1 MPLCHYQQFTA
12 AAMKYKNVFRSGPL
26 RVVGVCVW
34 LASTLAAAD
43 EITELPAVIPQPASM
58 LVQPGQFM
66 LTKATTIVVPANDPE
81 AKQIAEY
88 IADLFLKSRSLHLP
102 IRAGKAHD
110 GAINIQRLR
119 QPRSHVSTV
128 EAYAL
133 SVNPKRATISAKSSI
148 GLRYGGITLWQL
160 LNSSPAAPAIHAV
173 TINDAPR
180 FAWRGVMLDSARHFQ
195 SPEFIRHYIDWMA
208 LHKLNVLHWHLT
220 DDQAWRLEIKR
231 YPALTK
237 VAAWRVPA
245 GPAAQADID
254 AATGKPRQYGGFYT
268 QKMVREIVAYATQRG
283 ITIVPEIEMPGHAS
297 ATLAAY
303 PALAATTQPPK
314 VVPADWGIYSN
325 VYNIEEPTFTFL
337 ENVLA
342 EVMALFPG
350 KFIHVGGDE
359 VEKTQ
364 WKQSPQV
371 RKRMRELGIA
381 DPIALQIYFTQ
392 RIGHFLQKNKR
403 RLVGW
408 DEILEPGLPASAVVM
423 SWRGSEGALAA
434 ASKGYDTVLSPW
446 PTLYLDNWQRVSSDE
461 PPGRGHLISL
471 EDVYRFEPMPDKL
484 TASQQ
489 QHVLG
494 LQGNVWTEH
503 IRTESRVGS
512 MTFPRAV
519 AIAELGWSPQN
530 KRDWP
535 DFMRRLTT
543 QFSNYDAIGMPYSD
557 SAFAPQVETHYLLD
571 AARARLVI
579 DSQTHYGD
587 LRFTLDGKDPSIEST
602 RYQGTF
608 TVPVP
613 SELRVA
619 AFNGNRRIS
628 RPRIVP
634 INRDY
639 SQRRASQQLK
649 LCTEN
654 IALSLEDDA
663 PLQGHRAVFL
673 VDVQNPCWIFAGA
686 ELDAVTGIAAAVGQV
701 PFNFQIGDLVKKIQF
716 PHPVSQEGELEV
728 HLDTCQGDVI
738 ARLPLLP
745 AISTNAVTALP
756 RVDIAPQTGKHDLC
770 LRFAQAFAPPEE
782 DLLWVLDWFQ
792 LIESELAPLGNRK

>member
-1 MPLCHYQQFTA
+1 MPLCHYQQLTT
-12 AAMKYKNVFRSGPL
+12 AAMKCKVISRHSAWCAI
-26 RVVGVCVW
+26 GVCVW
-34 LASTLAAAD
+34 LASTLATAD
-43 EITELPAVIPQPASM
+43 DITELPAVIPQPASM
-58 LVQPGQFM
+58 LAQPGEFT
-66 LTKATTIVVPANDPE
+66 LTKVTPIVIPANDPE

-88 IADLFLKSRSLHLP
+88 IADLFLKSRGLHLP
-102 IRAGKAHD
+102 IRVGKAHD
-110 GAINIQRLR
+110 GAINFQRLR
-119 QPRSHVSTV
+119 QPSTYVSAV

-133 SVNPKRATISAKSSI
+133 SVNPNRATISAKSSI

-160 LNSSPAAPAIHAV
+160 LNSSPEAPAIHAV
-173 TINDAPR
+173 TIDDAPR

-195 SPEFIRHYIDWMA
+195 SAEFIRHYIDWMA

-231 YPALTK
+231 YPALTE

-268 QKMVREIVAYATQRG
+268 QKMVREIVAYAIQRG
-283 ITIVPEIEMPGHAS
+283 VTIVPEIEMPGHAS
-297 ATLAAY
+297 ATLVAY
-303 PALAATTQPPK
+303 PALAATMQTSK
-314 VVPADWGIYSN
+314 AVPADWGIYSN
-325 VYNIEEPTFTFL
+325 VYNIEEPTFAFL
-337 ENVLA
+337 ENVLT

-371 RKRMRELGIA
+371 QKRMRELGIA
-381 DPIALQIYFTQ
+381 DPAALRTYFTQ

-423 SWRGSEGALAA
+423 SWRGTEGTLAA
-434 ASKGYDTVLSPW
+434 ARKGYDTVLSPW
-446 PTLYLDNWQRVSSDE
+446 PTLYLDNWQRVSPDE
-461 PPGRGHLISL
+461 PPGRGRLISL
-471 EDVYRFEPMPDKL
+471 EDVYRFEPMADKL

-489 QHVLG
+489 HHLLG

-512 MTFPRAV
+512 MTFPRAA

-530 KRDWP
+530 KHDWQ

-557 SAFAPQVETHYLLD
+557 SAFAPQVDVHYLPN
-571 AARARLVI
+571 AAQARLVI
-579 DSQTHYGD
+579 DNQTHYGD
-587 LRFTLDGKDPSIEST
+587 LRFTLDGKDPSAESM
-602 RYQGTF
+602 RYQDTF
-608 TVPVP
+608 SVPVP

-628 RPRIVP
+628 RPRVVP
-634 INRDY
+634 ISREY

-663 PLQGHRAVFL
+663 PLQGRRATFL
-673 VDVQNPCWIFAGA
+673 VDVQNPCWIFVGA
-686 ELDAVTGIAAAVGQV
+686 DLDGVTGVTAAVGQV

-716 PHPVSQEGELEV
+716 PHPNSQDGELEV

-745 AISTNAVTALP
+745 AISSNAVTALP

-770 LRFAQAFAPPEE
+770 LRFAQAFAPPEM

-792 LIESELAPLGNRK
+792 LIEREPVPSGSRK